1 MLGRKAVR
9 LRLYPGWDFIAYKD
23 FVILSWPQ
31 TLYVAKDDLE
41 LLIFLSLTPE
51 CWNSRSASPSSC
63 WGPNLILEFLAVVYV
78 FVFKIGSSM

>member
-9 LRLYPGWDFIAYKD
+9 LRLYPGWDFIAYKG

-41 LLIFLSLTPE
+41 LLILLGAWITDKGKSGSEPKTSFMH
-51 CWNSRSASPSSC
+51 C
-63 WGPNLILEFLAVVYV
+63 PN
-78 FVFKIGSSM
+78 